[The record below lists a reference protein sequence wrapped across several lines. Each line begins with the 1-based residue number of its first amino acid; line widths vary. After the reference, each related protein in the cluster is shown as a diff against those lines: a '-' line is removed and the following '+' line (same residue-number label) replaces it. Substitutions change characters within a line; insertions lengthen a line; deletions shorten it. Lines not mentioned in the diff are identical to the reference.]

1 MKMLHTVFSFCE
13 NVKILPPVRHQSPFH
28 KKLLRKIF
36 VKVAF
41 EEDCAVYENKRES
54 KTALWTNNVQLP
66 KEILFQGKESSKYL
80 GTIWLFFFFWDK
92 VA

>member
-1 MKMLHTVFSFCE
+1 MLHTVFSFCE

-54 KTALWTNNVQLP
+54 KTAL
-66 KEILFQGKESSKYL
+66 
-80 GTIWLFFFFWDK
+80 
-92 VA
+92 